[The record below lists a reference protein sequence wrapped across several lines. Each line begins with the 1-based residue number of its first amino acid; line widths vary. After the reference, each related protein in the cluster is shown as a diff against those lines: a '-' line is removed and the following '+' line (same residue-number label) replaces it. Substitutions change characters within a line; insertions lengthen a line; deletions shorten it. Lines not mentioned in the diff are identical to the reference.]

1 MEIAVK
7 NVLDDKLR
15 KDFQLN
21 IPAQLINQKIIEHI
35 TRIQPEFA
43 MEGFGKGQ
51 VPFETIRE
59 KYGKSIMAEQSDIL
73 ISEVVGKIVN
83 DNKYKIASYP
93 KIEFKTFEE
102 GKDLNLVASFEIFPT
117 MPEVDFSKIS
127 MNKYQV
133 EFSEEELEEMA
144 NKTLKDKLNLV
155 EQDSIYLANY
165 GDIVVI
171 NYSGSIDGLP
181 FEGGQGEGFKLEL
194 GSKTFVAN
202 FEEQLVG
209 RMTGE
214 EINVNVTFPADY
226 FRPNLANKNAVFAVE
241 ITSILKLENKKID
254 NEFIQQT
261 TGSEDIEDLK
271 DAIFDQM
278 NLNYSTTCRAIF
290 KKELFD
296 YLDSFYKIELPVGLV
311 NEQSKFLKNMVES
324 GNQNQEKELASNE
337 AKLKSLKLSQRMVRC
352 GLILADIASKN
363 GIQVSNEEVDE
374 EIKNIIAQ
382 YPEQESQILEM
393 YNKNP
398 QAIQQIQGA
407 ILEEKTIDFILQK
420 INIVERR
427 VSSKQIDRLWFDI
440 SNNQ

>member
-1 MEIAVK
+1 MEIAIK

-21 IPAQLINQKIIEHI
+21 IPSQLINQKINDHI
-35 TRIQPEFA
+35 TKIQPEFS
-43 MEGFGKGQ
+43 MEGFTKGQ
-51 VPFETIRE
+51 VPSEKIKE
-59 KYGKSIMAEQSDIL
+59 KYGKSIMAEQSDIM
-73 ISEVVGKIVN
+73 ISEVISKIVN

-102 GKDLNLVASFEIFPT
+102 GKDLNLVASFEIFPS
-117 MPEVDFSKIS
+117 MPEVELSKIS
-127 MNKYQV
+127 LNKYQV

-144 NKTLKDKLNLV
+144 IKTLKAKLNKV
-155 EQDSIYLANY
+155 VQDDIYLANY

-171 NYSGSIDGLP
+171 NYSGTINGQA
-181 FEGGQGEGFKLEL
+181 FEGSNGENFELEL
-194 GSKTFVAN
+194 GSKTFVDN

-214 EINVNVTFPADY
+214 EIDVKVNFPADY
-226 FRPNLANKNAVFAVE
+226 FRPALAGKSAVFAVE
-241 ITSILKLENKKID
+241 ILSISKLENQALD
-254 NEFIQQT
+254 NEFIKKT
-261 TGSEDIEDLK
+261 TGLEDIEEMK
-271 DAIFDQM
+271 DDIFDQM
-278 NLNYSTTCRAIF
+278 NVNYSTTCRAIF

-311 NEQSKFLKNMVES
+311 NEQSKFLKEMTGTTANKEEVVSTES
-324 GNQNQEKELASNE
+324 R
-337 AKLKSLKLSQRMVRC
+337 LKSLKLSQRMVRC

-363 GIQVSNEEVDE
+363 GIQVSNEDVDQEV
-374 EIKNIIAQ
+374 KNIIGQ
-382 YPEQESQILEM
+382 YPEQEAQILEM

-420 INIVERR
+420 ININEMR

>member
-1 MEIAVK
+1 MEIAIK

-15 KDFQLN
+15 KDFQMN
-21 IPAQLINQKIIEHI
+21 IPSQLINQKINDHI
-35 TRIQPEFA
+35 VKIQPEFS
-43 MEGFGKGQ
+43 MEGYEKGK
-51 VPFETIRE
+51 VPAEAIKE

-73 ISEVVGKIVN
+73 ISEAISKIVN

-102 GKDLNLVASFEIFPT
+102 GKDLNLVASFEIFPS
-117 MPEVDFSKIS
+117 MPEVDLSKIS
-127 MNKYQV
+127 LNKYQV

-144 NKTLKDKLNLV
+144 IKTLKAKLNKIK
-155 EQDSIYLANY
+155 QDDIYLANY

-171 NYSGSIDGLP
+171 NYDGTINGVA
-181 FEGGQGEGFKLEL
+181 FEGGKGENFELEL
-194 GSKTFVAN
+194 GSKTFVDN

-209 RMTGE
+209 RITGE
-214 EINVNVTFPADY
+214 EVDVKVNFPADY
-226 FRPNLANKNAVFAVE
+226 FRPALAGKSAIFKVE
-241 ITSILKLENKKID
+241 IVSILKLENQKLD
-254 NEFIQQT
+254 NEFIKKT
-261 TGSEDIEDLK
+261 TGLEDIEEMK
-271 DAIFDQM
+271 DDIFDQM
-278 NLNYSTTCRAIF
+278 NVNYSTTCRAIF

-311 NEQSKFLKNMVES
+311 NEQSKFLKEMTKE
-324 GNQNQEKELASNE
+324 QEAQAVSTE
-337 AKLKSLKLSQRMVRC
+337 AKLRSLKLSQRMVRC

-363 GIQVSNEEVDE
+363 GIQVTNEDVDQ

-382 YPEQESQILEM
+382 YPEQEAQILEM

-420 INIVERR
+420 ISINEMR

>member
-1 MEIAVK
+1 
-7 NVLDDKLR
+7 
-15 KDFQLN
+15 
-21 IPAQLINQKIIEHI
+21 
-35 TRIQPEFA
+35 
-43 MEGFGKGQ
+43 
-51 VPFETIRE
+51 
-59 KYGKSIMAEQSDIL
+59 MAEQSDIL
-73 ISEVVGKIVN
+73 ISEVISKIVN

-102 GKDLNLVASFEIFPT
+102 GKDLNLVASFEIFPS
-117 MPEVDFSKIS
+117 MPEVDLSKIS
-127 MNKYQV
+127 LNKYQV

-144 NKTLKDKLNLV
+144 IKTLKAKLNKI
-155 EQDSIYLANY
+155 EQDHIYLANY

-171 NYSGSIDGLP
+171 NYSGSIDGQV
-181 FEGGQGEGFKLEL
+181 FEGSNGENFELEL
-194 GSKTFVAN
+194 GSKTFVDN

-214 EINVNVTFPADY
+214 EIDVKVNFPADY
-226 FRPNLANKNAVFAVE
+226 FRPALAGKSAVFAVE
-241 ITSILKLENKKID
+241 IVSILKLENQKLD
-254 NEFIQQT
+254 NEFIKKT
-261 TGSEDIEDLK
+261 TGLEDIEEMK
-271 DAIFDQM
+271 DDIFDQM
-278 NLNYSTTCRAIF
+278 NVNYSTTCRAIF

-296 YLDSFYKIELPVGLV
+296 YLDSFYKIDLPIGLV
-311 NEQSKFLKNMVES
+311 NEQSKFLKEMTGTKE
-324 GNQNQEKELASNE
+324 QEAPSSNE

-363 GIQVSNEEVDE
+363 GIQVSNEDVDQ
-374 EIKNIIAQ
+374 EIKNIIGQ
-382 YPEQESQILEM
+382 YPDQEAQILEM

-420 INIVERR
+420 INIIEMR

>member
-21 IPAQLINQKIIEHI
+21 IPAQLINQKINEYL
-35 TRIQPEFA
+35 TQIQPEFS
-43 MEGFGKGQ
+43 MEGFEKGQ
-51 VPFETIRE
+51 VPISTIKE
-59 KYGKSIMAEQSDIL
+59 KHGKSIMAEQSDIL
-73 ISEVVGKIVN
+73 ISDAIGKIVN
-83 DNKYKIASYP
+83 DNNYKIASYP

-102 GKDLNLVASFEIFPT
+102 GKDLNLVASFEIFPS
-117 MPEVDFSKIS
+117 MPEVDFSKITL
-127 MNKYQV
+127 NKYQV

-144 NKTLKDKLNLV
+144 NKTLKEKLNYI

-165 GDIVVI
+165 GDVVI
-171 NYSGSIDGLP
+171 IDYSGSIDGNP
-181 FEGGQGEGFKLEL
+181 FEGSEGEDYRLEL

-209 RMTGE
+209 KMSGE
-214 EINVNVTFPADY
+214 TVNVYVTFPADY
-226 FRPNLANKNAVFAVE
+226 FRPSLANKNAVFVVN
-241 ITSILKLENKKID
+241 IISILKPENVKID
-254 NEFIQQT
+254 NEFIQKT
-261 TGSEDIEDLK
+261 TGTEDLEDLK
-271 DAIFDQM
+271 DAIFDEA
-278 NLNYSTTCRAIF
+278 NVNYSATCRAIF

-311 NEQSKFLKNMVES
+311 NEQSKFLKNIVES
-324 GNQNQEKELASNE
+324 SGQNSGNPDVSSED
-337 AKLKSLKLSQRMVRC
+337 KLKSLKLSQRMVRC

-363 GIQVSNEEVDE
+363 NIQVTNEEVDE
-374 EIKNIIAQ
+374 EIDNIIAQ
-382 YPEQESQILEM
+382 YPEQEAQILET

-420 INIVERR
+420 ININEMR